1 MELIVMVDWTTT
13 ISQLVIL
20 VISLAILIKCSDLV
34 ADSSANIA
42 KITGLGEMA
51 IGFLILS
58 IITSLP
64 ELSVSI
70 SAVYSGDVGI
80 TIGQLFGSNIANIGL
95 ILGLTL
101 ILAPTVKVACEEY
114 KNLAIMLIIASI
126 VPLLILVL
134 GRLTAI
140 IGWILLMIFVTF
152 SFYSLKNKISTGE
165 KSDTRQKG
173 RKWVKEV
180 IIVLGGVTL
189 IILSSG
195 FVVSSSVNLSN
206 LFKID
211 QAVIG
216 STVIAV
222 GTSLPELSVSI
233 ASIKKRH
240 MGLALGNIL
249 GSCITNLTLILGLV
263 LTLSQVEVN
272 LAVFI
277 NLAIMLIILNLTLW
291 RFLVDN
297 KVTTGDGLILL
308 LLYIVFIISTLGI
321 QVAILSPEYL
331 GSVLSIA
338 LTASLQR
345 LPYMF
350 VGLIALF
357 LGWYLGRG

>member
-1 MELIVMVDWTTT
+1 MAEWTTT

-101 ILAPTVKVACEEY
+101 ILAPTVIKVACEEY
-114 KNLAIMLIIASI
+114 KNLAIMLILASI
-126 VPLLILVL
+126 IPLLILVL
-134 GRLTAI
+134 GRLTSI

-173 RKWVKEV
+173 RKWMKEV

-297 KVTTGDGLILL
+297 KITTGDGLILL

-338 LTASLQR
+338 VTASLQR